1 MRHICRS
8 HLPCIFINIY
18 KNIYII
24 WLSWISGDKREERRG
39 MGWKYIYAKGV
50 PIEAQYLY
58 KKAIEMFRSGK
69 PESALKYLKQTMVIA
84 PRYSK
89 ALFEMGNC
97 LTTLGEYEEARVR
110 YEQAVQI
117 DPALQDLL
125 EKQG

>member
-1 MRHICRS
+1 
-8 HLPCIFINIY
+8 
-18 KNIYII
+18 
-24 WLSWISGDKREERRG
+24 

-58 KKAIEMFRSGK
+58 KKAMEMFRSGN

-97 LTTLGEYEEARVR
+97 LTTLGQHDEAQAR

-117 DPALQDLL
+117 DPALKDLL
-125 EKQG
+125 EKQS